1 MSLDPLAPS
10 PSDLSTTLRISVAR
24 LARRL
29 RNEQADHE
37 LSDTQASTLAFLVRT
52 GKGTINELSAYE
64 HVTPPSINRTVNQ
77 LEQAEYVTRTND
89 EHDGRKV
96 VVVPTKRGRSVV
108 EETRR
113 QRDAWLHK
121 RLRTLSAQD
130 RAILAAA
137 ADLMRELADS

>member
-1 MSLDPLAPS
+1 MSLDPVTPS
-10 PSDLSTTLRISVAR
+10 PSDLSTALRISVAR

-29 RNEQADHE
+29 RNEKADHE

-77 LEQAEYVTRTND
+77 LEQAEYVIRTND